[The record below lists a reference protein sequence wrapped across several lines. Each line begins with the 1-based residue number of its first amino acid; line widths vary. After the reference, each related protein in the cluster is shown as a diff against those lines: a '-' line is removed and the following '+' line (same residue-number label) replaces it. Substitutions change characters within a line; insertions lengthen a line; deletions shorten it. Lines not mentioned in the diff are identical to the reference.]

1 MTAGF
6 KSPQEPGKNCPDIVA
21 IYESNTQTI
30 SFFFSFLFHLATLAA
45 QNSLPQSAIQP
56 HMSPF
61 PPLRM
66 LGCITA
72 DIVREICVCI
82 IIYAVSTTH
91 PKHTTPRSHT
101 GNTGNTH
108 SLLLRGRGSSL
119 LLIRAARFPQVSPR
133 CASNTAAKRKSGYSV
148 VHLHTG
154 PYTPQL
160 FTNLN
165 ALRSSLLPL

>member
-1 MTAGF
+1 M
-6 KSPQEPGKNCPDIVA
+6 KVI
-21 IYESNTQTI
+21 QTI
-30 SFFFSFLFHLATLAA
+30 SYFFSIFFLLLRSQLKLSA
-45 QNSLPQSAIQP
+45 QKCDPTSHVP
-56 HMSPF
+56 PF

-72 DIVREICVCI
+72 DIVREICICI

-133 CASNTAAKRKSGYSV
+133 CASNTHRGRAVKAAKRQSGYSV

-154 PYTPQL
+154 PCTPQL